1 MTKSLVAVAAA
12 AALLAIS
19 PVQAA
24 KPNSAAAVCTN
35 DGIAKADAAVMAM
48 PEGDNKTKAMQEMTS
63 AKSSMTQQDAKG
75 CASHMNAAMKMT
87 KMKPKKM

>member
-63 AKSSMTQQDAKG
+63 AKSSMTHNK
-75 CASHMNAAMKMT
+75 MRRAALRI
-87 KMKPKKM
+87 